1 MLECDIF
8 ILLTTDYETIYKR
21 NQTIDHILDSVWI
34 DEERYLWKT
43 TYHIVQREVIEK
55 ILKEIVGINSN
66 KLVNKQILDTTN
78 LSKIQVLKEI
88 EKILED
94 KVK

>member
-21 NQTIDHILDSVWI
+21 NQTRDHILDSVWI
-34 DEERYLWKT
+34 DEETIK
-43 TYHIVQREVIEK
+43 IQREVIEK